1 MIHSF
6 QIINDFALLMMTLDL
21 VSSVNGG
28 LNADAAKVGLV
39 VELGAGYVLLPRI
52 SHVFTP
58 ADIFEWQW

>member
-6 QIINDFALLMMTLDL
+6 QITNDFTLLMMTLAR
-21 VSSVNGG
+21 VYSVNGG

-52 SHVFTP
+52 SHVFTL
-58 ADIFEWQW
+58 ADVFEWQW